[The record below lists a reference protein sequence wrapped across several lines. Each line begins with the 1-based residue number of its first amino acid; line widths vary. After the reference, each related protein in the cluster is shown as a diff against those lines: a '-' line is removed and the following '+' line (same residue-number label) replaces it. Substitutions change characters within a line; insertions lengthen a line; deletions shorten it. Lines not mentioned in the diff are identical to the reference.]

1 MLNLKIHLNDKISA
15 NMKIINSEILEKGD
29 IILTTTNEKL
39 SDVIKKATNS
49 DISHAM
55 MYVARGSV
63 MDSTSNG
70 VHSKNIEK
78 IFYEDNCSIYVLRLI
93 NPIDDFLKDNV
104 IDFVRASTG
113 TPYSMKEAALSAKE
127 MKNSGGSEKMFC
139 SRLIARAYSSVGIEL
154 HQNPNFCT
162 PENLKNSTLLRQV
175 ENFSIEISEKEIEQI
190 ILAGDDTK
198 GMSEVTNKLLAG
210 VRKISPKI
218 LSVNDIIEV
227 SVKFQKFDSKLADAY
242 KDSGYLDY
250 WKTQEE
256 KYPWRYDISE
266 MFELHDRLK
275 NTARL
280 NSLVR
285 YCNDTLID
293 DENGVFE
300 HWYRNA
306 VTVASLY
313 QRYPREVLKL
323 ELRLYK
329 NLCDQ
334 HDRRMAV
341 IEQWKKETGL

>member
-1 MLNLKIHLNDKISA
+1 MLDSGIPLNNKDSCD
-15 NMKIINSEILEKGD
+15 MKIINSEVLEKGD

-39 SDVIKKATNS
+39 SDVIKIATNS

-55 MYVARGSV
+55 LYVSRGSV

-93 NPIDDFLKDNV
+93 NPISDFMTDKV

-127 MKNSGGSEKMFC
+127 INNSSGSEKMFC
-139 SRLIARAYSSVGIEL
+139 SRLIARAYSSVGIDL
-154 HQNPNFCT
+154 YQNPNFCT
-162 PENLKNSTLLRQV
+162 PENLKNSNLLRQV
-175 ENFSIEISEKEIEQI
+175 ENFSLQISEKEIEHI
-190 ILAGDDTK
+190 ILFGDDTK
-198 GMSEVTNKLLAG
+198 GMSEVTNKLLAS

-227 SVKFQKFDSKLADAY
+227 SIKFQKSDSKLADAY
-242 KDSGYLDY
+242 KASGYLDY

-266 MFELHDRLK
+266 MFAVHERLR
-275 NTARL
+275 NTGGL

-285 YCNDTLID
+285 YCNDALID
-293 DENGVFE
+293 NEKGVFD

-306 VTVASLY
+306 VTAASLY
-313 QRYPREVLKL
+313 QKYPREVLKL
-323 ELRLYK
+323 ELQLYK

-334 HDRRMAV
+334 HDRKMAV